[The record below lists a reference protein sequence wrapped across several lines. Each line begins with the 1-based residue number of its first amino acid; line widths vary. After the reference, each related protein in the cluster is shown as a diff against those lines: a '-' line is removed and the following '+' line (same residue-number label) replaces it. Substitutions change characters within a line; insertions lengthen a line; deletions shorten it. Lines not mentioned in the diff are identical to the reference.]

1 MGSSAGAA
9 AAKGSKSTPAE
20 NFTHSSSS
28 ATGSKLEQVTQSFER
43 SKSKREELKNEL
55 NQTLNSITTMPPS
68 AHHDVNFFPT
78 VVNAEF
84 LALLGLEKC
93 VGRLKRDEQSKKV
106 EAKRMECSKCLRDF
120 SPSWKYDQK
129 GRLLCTRCINHEDFE
144 HQTISQINK
153 FKDFSD
159 YWEKK
164 EDELRDIEL
173 QMEKDQKELRQQQ
186 IEAEKIRQAKYR
198 QQEKERKSNLMSG
211 DIAGVN
217 RTALENLMRS
227 VNTGNRHRP
236 KGNNIGQASTLMNQI
251 NQMTHEQTL
260 QMIHRLHQMSNPSAT
275 NSSITADY
283 LANLK
288 VQKIKEQMME
298 QQKQKELQKQM
309 ELERIRKR
317 KQQEELVRSQLERQR
332 QQQQRQ
338 NNASNSDLLRAISQI
353 QNLTTLT
360 QTAQSNSPAQN
371 SGTQVNQQLQ
381 ALQQLLAVNGN
392 GQQNLLTNLIAS
404 GILGGRNA
412 SNSQPNYAEL
422 LKPPTAHTN
431 KR

>member
-1 MGSSAGAA
+1 MG
-9 AAKGSKSTPAE
+9 
-20 NFTHSSSS
+20 
-28 ATGSKLEQVTQSFER
+28 
-43 SKSKREELKNEL
+43 
-55 NQTLNSITTMPPS
+55 PPS

-106 EAKRMECSKCLRDF
+106 EAKRMECSKCFRDF
-120 SPSWKYDQK
+120 SPSWKYDKK
-129 GRLLCTRCINHEDFE
+129 GRLLCTRCINHEEFE
-144 HQTISQINK
+144 SQTISQINK

-332 QQQQRQ
+332 QQQQQRQ
-338 NNASNSDLLRAISQI
+338 
-353 QNLTTLT
+353 
-360 QTAQSNSPAQN
+360 
-371 SGTQVNQQLQ
+371 
-381 ALQQLLAVNGN
+381 
-392 GQQNLLTNLIAS
+392 
-404 GILGGRNA
+404 
-412 SNSQPNYAEL
+412 
-422 LKPPTAHTN
+422 K
-431 KR
+431 

>member
-1 MGSSAGAA
+1 MG
-9 AAKGSKSTPAE
+9 
-20 NFTHSSSS
+20 
-28 ATGSKLEQVTQSFER
+28 
-43 SKSKREELKNEL
+43 
-55 NQTLNSITTMPPS
+55 
-68 AHHDVNFFPT
+68 
-78 VVNAEF
+78 
-84 LALLGLEKC
+84 
-93 VGRLKRDEQSKKV
+93 
-106 EAKRMECSKCLRDF
+106 
-120 SPSWKYDQK
+120 
-129 GRLLCTRCINHEDFE
+129 
-144 HQTISQINK
+144 
-153 FKDFSD
+153 
-159 YWEKK
+159 
-164 EDELRDIEL
+164 
-173 QMEKDQKELRQQQ
+173 QQQ

-217 RTALENLMRS
+217 RTAPENLMRS

-332 QQQQRQ
+332 QQQQQRQ

-353 QNLTTLT
+353 QNLTNLT
-360 QTAQSNSPAQN
+360 QTAQNNSQAAQN
-371 SGTQVNQQLQ
+371 ASGTHVNQQLQ

-412 SNSQPNYAEL
+412 QTNSQPNYAEL

>member
-1 MGSSAGAA
+1 
-9 AAKGSKSTPAE
+9 
-20 NFTHSSSS
+20 
-28 ATGSKLEQVTQSFER
+28 
-43 SKSKREELKNEL
+43 
-55 NQTLNSITTMPPS
+55 
-68 AHHDVNFFPT
+68 
-78 VVNAEF
+78 
-84 LALLGLEKC
+84 
-93 VGRLKRDEQSKKV
+93 
-106 EAKRMECSKCLRDF
+106 MECSKCTRDF

-129 GRLLCTRCINHEDFE
+129 GRLLCTKCINTEEFE
-144 HQTISQINK
+144 RQTISQIKK
-153 FKDFSD
+153 FNNFSD
-159 YWEKK
+159 FWEKK
-164 EDELRDIEL
+164 EEELTVIEL

-198 QQEKERKSNLMSG
+198 QQEKERKNNLMNG

-260 QMIHRLHQMSNPSAT
+260 QMIHRLHQMSNPSAA
-275 NSSITADY
+275 NSTITADY

-309 ELERIRKR
+309 ELERIRKQ
-317 KQQEELVRSQLERQR
+317 KQREELVRSQLERQR
-332 QQQQRQ
+332 QQQQQRQ
-338 NNASNSDLLRAISQI
+338 NNPSNSDLLRAISQI
-353 QNLTTLT
+353 QNLTNLT
-360 QTAQSNSPAQN
+360 QPAQNSSPAQN

-381 ALQQLLAVNGN
+381 ALQQLLAAGN
-392 GQQNLLTNLIAS
+392 AQPNLLTNLIAS
-404 GILGGRNA
+404 GILGGQNVRN
-412 SNSQPNYAEL
+412 SSQNYAEL